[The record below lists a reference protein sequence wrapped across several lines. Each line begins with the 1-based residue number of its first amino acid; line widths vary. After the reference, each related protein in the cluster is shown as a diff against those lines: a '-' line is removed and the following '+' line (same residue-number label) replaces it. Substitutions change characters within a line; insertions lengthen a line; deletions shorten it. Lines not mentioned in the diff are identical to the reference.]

1 MITTI
6 ISTLIGI
13 TLLSLAVLFGVRPLR
28 RALVSRPIFRTYKRI
43 LPQMSE
49 TERVALEAGTVW
61 WDGELFRGNPDWK
74 QAARLSGAE
83 ADRRGTVLH
92 GQRGRAGLCAGR

>member
-43 LPQMSE
+43 LPQMSD
-49 TERVALEAGTVW
+49 TERGARGRHGVVGRRTVPRQPRLE
-61 WDGELFRGNPDWK
+61 

-83 ADRRGTVLH
+83 AHRRRTVLH

>member
-6 ISTLIGI
+6 ISIVIGI
-13 TLLSLAVLFGVRPLR
+13 SLVSLVVLFSVRPWR
-28 RALVSRPIFRTYKRI
+28 RALVSRPVFRTYKRI

-61 WDGELFRGNPDWK
+61 
-74 QAARLSGAE
+74 
-83 ADRRGTVLH
+83 
-92 GQRGRAGLCAGR
+92 